1 MFERLSSDTG
11 GGAATGPT
19 VASVDSLMDLVGEIG
34 MTCGALRA
42 AAERT
47 TRDAWVYGPGLGTSH
62 RARGRVAALHG
73 ARLAERLR
81 NALVAIAGGG
91 ASAPGEA
98 Q

>member
-1 MFERLSSDTG
+1 MLEPLSSDTG
-11 GGAATGPT
+11 GGADSGPT
-19 VASVDSLMDLVGEIG
+19 VASVDSLMDLVGELG

-47 TRDAWVYGPGLGTSH
+47 TRDAWAYGPGRGTSPP
-62 RARGRVAALHG
+62 ARGRAAALHG
-73 ARLAERLR
+73 ASLAERLR

-91 ASAPGEA
+91 PSAAGEG